1 MKRKMI
7 IAVVVLLAGITG
19 WCLHH
24 YSDREVIKRTLS
36 SIAVAL
42 GKEGEES
49 PIQLALKM
57 RPVKDFIAPACKV
70 NVPESNYHELLDPE
84 LVIRYLI
91 IYRSRQAKLQVAIDG
106 IQVDIP
112 GKGSAEVSA
121 LVHVT
126 ANQNQHDFFDEVHQV
141 NFSLQKQKKK
151 WQLHQATLPA
161 DALVH
166 GH

>member
-1 MKRKMI
+1 MNKKII
-7 IAVVVLLAGITG
+7 IAVVAVLAGVLG
-19 WCLHH
+19 WFLHH
-24 YSDREVIKRTLS
+24 YSDREVIKRTFNS
-36 SIAVAL
+36 MAVAISR
-42 GKEGEES
+42 EGEET

-57 RPVKDFIAPACKV
+57 RPIKDFIAPVCMAI
-70 NVPESNYHELLDPE
+70 VPESNYRENLDPD

-91 IYRSRQAKLQVAIDG
+91 YYRARQTNLLVAIDQ

-112 GKGSAEVSA
+112 AKGSAEVRA

-126 ANQNQHDFFDEVHQV
+126 ANRNQPGFFDEIHSVQ
-141 NFSLQKQKKK
+141 FSLQKQKKK
-151 WQLHQATLPA
+151 WLLHQVTLP

>member
-1 MKRKMI
+1 MNKKSV
-7 IAVVVLLAGITG
+7 IAVVVLLAGVIG

-24 YSDREVIKRTLS
+24 YSDREVIKRTLGS
-36 SIAVAL
+36 MAVAL

-70 NVPESNYHELLDPE
+70 NVPESNYHEILDPD

-91 IYRSRQAKLQVAIDG
+91 VYRSRQANLLVTIDG
-106 IQVDIP
+106 IEVDIP
-112 GKGSAEVSA
+112 GKGSAEVSI
-121 LVHVT
+121 LIHMT
-126 ANQNQHDFFDEVHQV
+126 ANQNQPDFFDEIHQV
-141 NFSLQKQKKK
+141 KFSLQKEEKK
-151 WQLHQATLPA
+151 WRLHQATLP

>member
-1 MKRKMI
+1 MNKKFMI
-7 IAVVVLLAGITG
+7 AIVVLLAGVTG
-19 WCLHH
+19 WCLHY

-36 SIAVAL
+36 SMAVAL

-70 NVPESNYHELLDPE
+70 IVPESNYREVLDPD

-91 IYRSRQAKLQVAIDG
+91 IYRSRQANLQVTIDK
-106 IQVDIP
+106 ILIDIP
-112 GKGSAEVSA
+112 IKGSAEVGL

-126 ANQNQHDFFDEVHQV
+126 ANRNRPDFFDEVHQV
-141 NFSLQKQKKK
+141 RFSLQKKEKK
-151 WQLHQATLPA
+151 WRLHQATLP